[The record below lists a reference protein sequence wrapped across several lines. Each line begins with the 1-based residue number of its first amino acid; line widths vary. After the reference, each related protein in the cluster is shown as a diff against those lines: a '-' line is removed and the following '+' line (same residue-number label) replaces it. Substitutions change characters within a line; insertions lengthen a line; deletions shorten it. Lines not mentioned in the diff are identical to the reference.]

1 MAIVDLEKRTF
12 ECGTPSC
19 PNFAFVKMGMTRDDD
34 GNNAGVVVSE
44 ERSSALQMWLEKRG
58 SGVTQKLTIRE
69 RSHRVIKLIN
79 NHCSFHCST
88 PRSLEHSIASRGRQ
102 NDV

>member
-44 ERSSALQMWLEKRG
+44 GRSSALQMWLKKRG
-58 SGVTQKLTIRE
+58 SGVTQKLN
-69 RSHRVIKLIN
+69 HGVIELIN
-79 NHCSFHCST
+79 NYCSFHCST

-102 NDV
+102 HDV